1 MQLEDWQRD
10 VLLDHFDQAQEM
22 VVLIGK
28 GNGKTTLF
36 AALAIWHLMTVP
48 DARCYIA
55 AASRDQASI
64 MYQHALGFVKRNP
77 ELEELIVVKAGY
89 RELRTMSG
97 TGFVRVLAS
106 DSNTADGIAPTLF
119 LCDELHRHKTSDLYT
134 VAMNGLDKRNG
145 KMVTISTAG
154 ASLDSPLGK
163 LRERAYLLKDQ
174 TKDDF
179 HLRAASDDG
188 HFVVH
193 EWSVP
198 VGEPTD
204 DVSVVKRANPS
215 SFVTV
220 QSLKRRRESPSTH
233 ERDWL
238 RFACNQWVG
247 NIEDAWLEPGRWA
260 LLGDSDMLIPEHH
273 EVFVGVDI
281 GLRHDTSA
289 VVVVGQREDGRWM
302 VESTVFVPPEGG
314 ELELAKVEEHIMG
327 LHDYYSVQA
336 VVYDR
341 WAFSR
346 SAQELQSRGAI
357 TGEMPMTNERMVPAC
372 TRLMEAINRQEIV
385 HNGDP
390 VLQAHVEAAA
400 VKSTER
406 GIRVS
411 KGKSGESA
419 SNKIDA
425 LIALILAFT
434 VATNNQ
440 PEVSVEWL

>member
-1 MQLEDWQRD
+1 MCCSRLITENGGPLQLEDWQRE

-77 ELEELIVVKAGY
+77 ELEELILVKAGY
-89 RELRTMSG
+89 RELRTVTG

-119 LCDELHRHKTSDLYT
+119 LCDELHRHKSSDLYT
-134 VAMNGLDKRNG
+134 VAMNGLDKRDG

-174 TKDDF
+174 IRDDF

-198 VGEPTD
+198 VGENTD
-204 DVSVVKRANPS
+204 DVTVVKRANPS

-247 NIEDAWLEPGRWA
+247 NIEDAWIEPGRWA
-260 LLGDSDMLIPEHH
+260 LLGDADMLIPEHH

-314 ELELAKVEEHIMG
+314 ELEL
-327 LHDYYSVQA
+327 D
-336 VVYDR
+336 
-341 WAFSR
+341 
-346 SAQELQSRGAI
+346 
-357 TGEMPMTNERMVPAC
+357 
-372 TRLMEAINRQEIV
+372 
-385 HNGDP
+385 
-390 VLQAHVEAAA
+390 
-400 VKSTER
+400 
-406 GIRVS
+406 
-411 KGKSGESA
+411 
-419 SNKIDA
+419 
-425 LIALILAFT
+425 
-434 VATNNQ
+434 
-440 PEVSVEWL
+440 